1 MTRGLRRLGIG
12 WLSLL
17 LLCVGSGTASAG
29 HVNQIEIDGVIST
42 ATAKFIEKAIAQ
54 SEADGAEAVLIK
66 LDTPGGVLDAT
77 KDIVQALLNSK
88 VPVIVFVAPQG
99 AWAASAGTF
108 ITMAANV
115 AAMAPGTSIGAAS
128 PVGGGTSEERDEEGE
143 RTDVMGQK
151 MEKFTAAFIESI
163 AQERDRNVEWAIK
176 AVREAEA
183 IGAEEALEL
192 KVIDVIARDS
202 QELFE
207 ALDGR
212 EVQIGGKPRT
222 LHLEGV
228 VIRTIEMTT
237 LERLF
242 NFIANPNVA
251 TLLMMGAVL
260 GIMLEMNSPG
270 IFFPGAIGLV
280 CLVLAVFAFG
290 MLPFSWL
297 GLVLM
302 IVGIGLM
309 IAEIF
314 ITSYGL
320 LFAGGITLF
329 LLGGMM
335 LFDLPEVSDLTVDFW
350 SVLLPAA
357 LGFGLVV
364 VFVVYAVG
372 KTLLRA
378 QTSGVNELIGLVG
391 RSQTAL
397 TPEGRVFVR
406 GEYWNAFCD
415 EDVPE
420 NTAIEITDVTGM
432 RLRVKRAASES

>member
-1 MTRGLRRLGIG
+1 MTRSLRRLGIG

-17 LLCVGSGTASAG
+17 LLCMGSGSASAG
-29 HVNQIEIDGVIST
+29 HVNEIVIEGVISA
-42 ATAKFIEKAIAQ
+42 ATAKFIEKTIAQ

-77 KDIVQALLNSK
+77 KDIVQALLNSN
-88 VPVIVFVAPQG
+88 VPTIVFVAPQG

-128 PVGGGTSEERDEEGE
+128 PVGGGTSEERDEDGE

-151 MEKFTAAFIESI
+151 VENFTSAFIESI

-202 QELFE
+202 KELFE
-207 ALDGR
+207 ALEGR
-212 EVQIGGKPRT
+212 EVQVGGEPRT

-251 TLLMMGAVL
+251 TLLLMGAVL

-270 IFFPGAIGLV
+270 IFVPGAIGLV
-280 CLVLAVFAFG
+280 CLILAVFAFG

-302 IVGIGLM
+302 VVGIGLM

-314 ITSYGL
+314 LTTYGL

-329 LLGGMM
+329 LLGGIM
-335 LFDLPEVSDLTVDFW
+335 LFDLPEVSDVTVDFW

-357 LGFGLVV
+357 VGFGVVV

-372 KTLLRA
+372 KTLVRA
-378 QTSGVNELIGLVG
+378 QTTGVSELIGLVG

-397 TPEGRVFVR
+397 APEGRVFVR
-406 GEYWNAFCD
+406 GEYWNALCD

-420 NTAIEITDVTGM
+420 NTAVEITEVKGM
-432 RLRVKRAASES
+432 RLRVKRAASEN

>member
-1 MTRGLRRLGIG
+1 VTRSLRRLGIG

-17 LLCVGSGTASAG
+17 LLCMGSGSASAG
-29 HVNQIEIDGVIST
+29 HVNEIVIEGVISA
-42 ATAKFIEKAIAQ
+42 ATAKFIEKTIAQ

-77 KDIVQALLNSK
+77 KDIVQALLNSN
-88 VPVIVFVAPQG
+88 VPTIVFVAPQG

-128 PVGGGTSEERDEEGE
+128 PVGGGTSEERDEDGE

-151 MEKFTAAFIESI
+151 VENFTSAFIESI

-202 QELFE
+202 KELFE
-207 ALDGR
+207 ALEGR
-212 EVQIGGKPRT
+212 EVQVGGEPRT

-302 IVGIGLM
+302 VVGIGLM

-329 LLGGMM
+329 LLGGFM

-357 LGFGLVV
+357 VGFGVVV
-364 VFVVYAVG
+364 VFVGYAVG
-372 KTLLRA
+372 KTLVRA
-378 QTSGVNELIGLVG
+378 QTTGVSELIGLVG

-397 TPEGRVFVR
+397 APEGRVFVR

-420 NTAIEITDVTGM
+420 NTAVEITEVKGM
-432 RLRVKRAASES
+432 RLRVKRAASEN

>member
-1 MTRGLRRLGIG
+1 MTRSLRRLGIG

-17 LLCVGSGTASAG
+17 LLCMGSGSASAA
-29 HVNQIEIDGVIST
+29 HVNEIVIEGVISA
-42 ATAKFIEKAIAQ
+42 ATAKFIEKTIAQ

-77 KDIVQALLNSK
+77 KDIVQALLNSN
-88 VPVIVFVAPQG
+88 VPTIVFVAPQG

-128 PVGGGTSEERDEEGE
+128 PVGGGTSEERDEDGE

-151 MEKFTAAFIESI
+151 VENFTSAFIESI

-202 QELFE
+202 KELFE
-207 ALDGR
+207 ALEGR
-212 EVQIGGKPRT
+212 EVQVGGEPRT

-228 VIRTIEMTT
+228 EIRTIEMTT

-302 IVGIGLM
+302 VVGIGLM

-329 LLGGMM
+329 LLGGFM

-357 LGFGLVV
+357 VGFGVVV
-364 VFVVYAVG
+364 VFVGYAVG
-372 KTLLRA
+372 KTLVRA
-378 QTSGVNELIGLVG
+378 QTTGVSNLIGLVG

-397 TPEGRVFVR
+397 APEGRVFVR
-406 GEYWNAFCD
+406 GEYWNALCD

-420 NTAIEITDVTGM
+420 NTAVEITEVKGM
-432 RLRVKRAASES
+432 RLRVKRAASEN

>member
-1 MTRGLRRLGIG
+1 VTRSLRRLGIG

-17 LLCVGSGTASAG
+17 LLCMGSGSASAG
-29 HVNQIEIDGVIST
+29 HVNEIVIEGVISA
-42 ATAKFIEKAIAQ
+42 ATAKFIEKTIAQ

-77 KDIVQALLNSK
+77 KDIVQALLNSN
-88 VPVIVFVAPQG
+88 VPTIVFVAPQG

-128 PVGGGTSEERDEEGE
+128 PVGGGTSEERDEDGE

-151 MEKFTAAFIESI
+151 VENFTSAFIESI

-202 QELFE
+202 KELFE
-207 ALDGR
+207 ALEGR
-212 EVQIGGKPRT
+212 EVQVGGEPRT

-228 VIRTIEMTT
+228 EIRTIEMTT

-302 IVGIGLM
+302 VVGIGLM

-329 LLGGMM
+329 LLGGFM

-357 LGFGLVV
+357 VGFGVVV
-364 VFVVYAVG
+364 VFVGYAVG
-372 KTLLRA
+372 KTLVRA
-378 QTSGVNELIGLVG
+378 QTTGVSELIGLVG

-397 TPEGRVFVR
+397 APEGRVFVR

-420 NTAIEITDVTGM
+420 NTAVEITEVKGM
-432 RLRVKRAASES
+432 RLRVKRAASEN

>member
-1 MTRGLRRLGIG
+1 MTRSLRRLGIG

-17 LLCVGSGTASAG
+17 LLCMGSGSASAG
-29 HVNQIEIDGVIST
+29 HVNEIVIEGVISA
-42 ATAKFIEKAIAQ
+42 ATAKFIEKTIAQ

-77 KDIVQALLNSK
+77 KDIVQALLNSN
-88 VPVIVFVAPQG
+88 VPTIVFVAPQG

-128 PVGGGTSEERDEEGE
+128 PVGGGTSEERDEDGE

-151 MEKFTAAFIESI
+151 VENFTSAFIESI

-202 QELFE
+202 KELFE
-207 ALDGR
+207 ALEGR
-212 EVQIGGKPRT
+212 EVQVGGEPRT

-228 VIRTIEMTT
+228 EIRTIEMTT

-302 IVGIGLM
+302 VVGIGLM

-329 LLGGMM
+329 LLGGIM

-357 LGFGLVV
+357 VGFGVVV
-364 VFVVYAVG
+364 VFVGYAVG
-372 KTLLRA
+372 KTLVRA
-378 QTSGVNELIGLVG
+378 QTTGVSELIGLVG

-397 TPEGRVFVR
+397 APEGRVFVR

-420 NTAIEITDVTGM
+420 NTAVEITEVKGM
-432 RLRVKRAASES
+432 RLRVKRAASEN

>member
-1 MTRGLRRLGIG
+1 MTRSLRRLGIG

-17 LLCVGSGTASAG
+17 LLCMGSGSASAG
-29 HVNQIEIDGVIST
+29 HVNEIVIEGVISA
-42 ATAKFIEKAIAQ
+42 ATAKFIEKTIAQ

-77 KDIVQALLNSK
+77 KDIVQALLNSN
-88 VPVIVFVAPQG
+88 VPTIVFVAPQG

-128 PVGGGTSEERDEEGE
+128 PVGGGTSEERDEDGE

-151 MEKFTAAFIESI
+151 VENFTSAFIESI

-202 QELFE
+202 KELFE
-207 ALDGR
+207 ALEGR
-212 EVQIGGKPRT
+212 EVQVGGEPRT

-251 TLLMMGAVL
+251 TLLMMGAVV

-270 IFFPGAIGLV
+270 IFFHGAIGLV

-302 IVGIGLM
+302 VVGIGLM

-357 LGFGLVV
+357 VGFGVVV
-364 VFVVYAVG
+364 VFVGYAVG
-372 KTLLRA
+372 KTLVRA
-378 QTSGVNELIGLVG
+378 QTTGVSELIGLVG

-397 TPEGRVFVR
+397 APEGRVFVR

-420 NTAIEITDVTGM
+420 NTAVEITEVKGM
-432 RLRVKRAASES
+432 RLRVKRAASEN

>member
-17 LLCVGSGTASAG
+17 LLCMASGSATAG
-29 HVNQIEIDGVIST
+29 HVNEIEIDGVISA
-42 ATAKFIEKAIAQ
+42 ATAKFIEKVIAL
-54 SEADGAEAVLIK
+54 SEEDGAEAVLIK

-88 VPVIVFVAPQG
+88 VPTIVFVAPQG

-151 MEKFTAAFIESI
+151 VENFTSAFIESI

-202 QELFE
+202 QALFE

-212 EVQIGGKPRT
+212 EVQIGGEPRT
-222 LHLEGV
+222 LHLKGLE
-228 VIRTIEMTT
+228 IRRIEMTT

-251 TLLMMGAVL
+251 TLLLMGAVL
-260 GIMLEMNSPG
+260 GIMLEVNSPG
-270 IFFPGAIGLV
+270 IFVPGAIGLV
-280 CLVLAVFAFG
+280 CLILAVFAFG

-302 IVGIGLM
+302 VIGIGLM

-314 ITSYGL
+314 LASYGL
-320 LFAGGITLF
+320 LFAGGITVF
-329 LLGGMM
+329 LLGGIM

-357 LGFGLVV
+357 VGFGVV
-364 VFVVYAVG
+364 VLFVVYAVG
-372 KTLLRA
+372 KTFVRA
-378 QTSGVNELIGLVG
+378 QTTGVSELIGLVG

-397 TPEGRVFVR
+397 APDGRVFVR
-406 GEYWNAFCD
+406 GEYWNALCD
-415 EDVPE
+415 EELPE
-420 NTAIEITDVTGM
+420 DTAVEITDVKGM
-432 RLRVKRAASES
+432 RLRVKRAESES

>member
-1 MTRGLRRLGIG
+1 MTRSLRRLGVG
-12 WLSLL
+12 WFSLL
-17 LLCVGSGTASAG
+17 LCMGSGSASAG
-29 HVNQIEIDGVIST
+29 HVNEIEIEGVISA

-77 KDIVQALLNSK
+77 KDIVQALLNSN
-88 VPVIVFVAPQG
+88 VPTIVFVAPQG

-108 ITMAANV
+108 ITMAANI

-151 MEKFTAAFIESI
+151 IENFTSAFIESI

-202 QELFE
+202 QALFE

-212 EVQIGGKPRT
+212 EVQIGGEPRT
-222 LHLEGV
+222 LHLKGLE
-228 VIRTIEMTT
+228 IRRIEMTT

-251 TLLMMGAVL
+251 TLLLMGAVL

-270 IFFPGAIGLV
+270 IFVPGAIGLV
-280 CLVLAVFAFG
+280 CLILAVFAFG

-302 IVGIGLM
+302 VVGIGLM

-314 ITSYGL
+314 LSAYGL

-329 LLGGMM
+329 LLGGIM
-335 LFDLPEVSDLTVDFW
+335 LFDLPEVSDVTVDFW

-357 LGFGLVV
+357 VGFGVV
-364 VFVVYAVG
+364 VLFVVYAVG
-372 KTLLRA
+372 KAFVRA
-378 QTSGVNELIGLVG
+378 QTTGVNELIGLVG

-397 TPEGRVFVR
+397 APDGRVFVR
-406 GEYWNAFCD
+406 GEYWNALCD
-415 EDVPE
+415 EELPE
-420 NTAIEITDVTGM
+420 NTAVEITDVKGM
-432 RLRVKRAASES
+432 RLRVKRAESES